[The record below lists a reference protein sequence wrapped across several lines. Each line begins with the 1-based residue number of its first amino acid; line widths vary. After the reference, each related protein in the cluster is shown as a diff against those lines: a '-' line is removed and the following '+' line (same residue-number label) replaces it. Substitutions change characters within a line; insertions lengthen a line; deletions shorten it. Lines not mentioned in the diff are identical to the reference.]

1 MTRAQC
7 KWRFGPQLLLPV
19 KLKAGVPGLTPLGAP
34 SFRLELA
41 PEGSL
46 HEATRLQ
53 DEPGRNQNT
62 WRSLPPFYW
71 SAAVKETAPAAT
83 VLVNNA
89 APGEKGKM
97 PLIAEHFAG
106 QGKVLFVGTDE
117 TWRWR
122 QNVGD
127 RFFYRFWGQ
136 AVRAVARRDP
146 KQANAPSFP

>member
-1 MTRAQC
+1 MPH
-7 KWRFGPQLLLPV
+7 RFDSRLQNLLPV

-71 SAAVKETAPAAT
+71 TAAVEKAAPAAT

-89 APGEKGKM
+89 APGEKGKL
-97 PLIAEHFAG
+97 PLIAVTLMPG
-106 QGKVLFVGTDE
+106 VLN
-117 TWRWR
+117 WLL
-122 QNVGD
+122 
-127 RFFYRFWGQ
+127 
-136 AVRAVARRDP
+136 VRTMPMPLSV
-146 KQANAPSFP
+146 KS